1 MLLLFG
7 FYVCASVL
15 CFVMYALDKRAARA
29 GRRRWSER
37 SLLLVGLAGGWPGAM
52 LAQGLVRHKRSKAS
66 FMGRFY
72 VTVVLNLA
80 ALAALLYLVYT

>member
-1 MLLLFG
+1 MLILFG

-37 SLLLVGLAGGWPGAM
+37 SLLLAGLAGGWPGAM
-52 LAQGLVRHKRSKAS
+52 LAQRLVHHKRSKAS
-66 FMGRFY
+66 FMWRFY

-80 ALAALLYLVYT
+80 ALAALLYLVYS